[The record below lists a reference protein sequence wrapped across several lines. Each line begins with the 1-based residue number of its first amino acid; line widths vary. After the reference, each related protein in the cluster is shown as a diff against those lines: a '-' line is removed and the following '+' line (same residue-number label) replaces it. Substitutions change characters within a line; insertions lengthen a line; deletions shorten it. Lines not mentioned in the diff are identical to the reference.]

1 MGPIELMV
9 VEFRGNRFKGEIV
22 PALKDVVEKGLIRII
37 DLVFVKKDRY
47 GEVSA
52 FEMTDMEDEITEL
65 FAPITGDVSGM
76 LSQDDIAKIGDE
88 IRKSSSVGLLVV
100 EHVWATALRDSILN
114 AKGRLVMDTII
125 SPKLAEKAMETA
137 GAIQA

>member
-76 LSQDDIAKIGDE
+76 LSEDDIAKIGDE